1 MAETHTQHPEL
12 TGYQISLRPVSKDDL
27 QQLKNWRNDPEI
39 SRFMLSQ
46 TKISDEQQTA
56 WFNKICRDN
65 SQQHYI
71 IVYKDQDIGSLNIKS
86 KIRAKS
92 LLETPIIEPGLY
104 IADPRYRNNI
114 LAFSPTLLIND
125 YCFETLRCEKLV
137 ATVKSDNQAALNYNL
152 KLGYQ
157 IVKQGEL
164 IEIALNFEDYQKCSK
179 SLKALLSRSPRPVKK
194 EQRN

>member
-1 MAETHTQHPEL
+1 MAKTHTHHPEL

-92 LLETPIIEPGLY
+92 LNSCNQTCKGL
-104 IADPRYRNNI
+104 
-114 LAFSPTLLIND
+114 
-125 YCFETLRCEKLV
+125 
-137 ATVKSDNQAALNYNL
+137 
-152 KLGYQ
+152 
-157 IVKQGEL
+157 
-164 IEIALNFEDYQKCSK
+164 
-179 SLKALLSRSPRPVKK
+179 
-194 EQRN
+194 